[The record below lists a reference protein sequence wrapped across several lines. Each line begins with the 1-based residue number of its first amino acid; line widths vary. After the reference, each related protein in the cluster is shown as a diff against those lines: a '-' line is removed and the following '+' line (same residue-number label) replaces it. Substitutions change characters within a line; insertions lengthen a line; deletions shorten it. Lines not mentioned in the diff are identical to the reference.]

1 MQIFG
6 LRFGFRNIKTGVS
19 VFICILLSFL
29 LQRETYVVACITAV
43 FTLREDH
50 VNTLRYGKHRIMG
63 NTFGALASM
72 ICIFIFHTFGQG
84 RVVQLIAIPL
94 VIMLIIALLAHF
106 DYHEGTVGAC
116 ATLLTILFMIPAH
129 ESYWYAFN
137 RVLDSFIGMFIAIL
151 VNRILPSPSTDSE
164 PNEPMDN
171 PFETCD

>member
-1 MQIFG
+1 MEILG

-50 VNTLRYGKHRIMG
+50 INTLRYGKHRIMR

-72 ICIFIFHTFGQG
+72 LCIFIFHTFGQG
-84 RVVQLIAIPL
+84 QLVQLIAIPL

-116 ATLLTILFMIPAH
+116 ATLLTILFMIPPH
-129 ESYWYAFN
+129 ESYFYAFN

-151 VNRILPSPSTDSE
+151 VNRLLPSRCSDTDAASSSS
-164 PNEPMDN
+164 
-171 PFETCD
+171 